1 MLAGRLLVS
10 QALMLV
16 ACAVPTDVHPRAL
29 EVARDVG
36 GRWCA
41 HLRRCYPDHY
51 AVAFPGDVDAGA
63 GVDACIAKGS
73 IDIPPDRADTCDASR
88 IDTCRAD
95 VDALECRA
103 TRADDHM
110 PASCGGC

>member
-1 MLAGRLLVS
+1 MLAL
-10 QALMLV
+10 A
-16 ACAVPTDVHPRAL
+16 ACALPTDVHPRAL

-51 AVAFPGDVDAGA
+51 AAAFPSDVD
-63 GVDACIAKGS
+63 GVDACIAKGAAG
-73 IDIPPDRADTCDASR
+73 IPPERQDTCDVSR
-88 IDTCRAD
+88 VDTCRAD
-95 VDALECRA
+95 VDALACATSRA
-103 TRADDHM
+103 EDHM

>member
-1 MLAGRLLVS
+1 MSGVRVAPTLLV
-10 QALMLV
+10 LV
-16 ACAVPTDVHPRAL
+16 ACAVPSTDVHPRAID
-29 EVARDVG
+29 VAHDVG

-51 AVAFPGDVDAGA
+51 ASAFPSDVDAGA
-63 GVDACIAKGS
+63 GVEACTDKGA
-73 IDIPPDRADTCDASR
+73 IGIPPDRLDTCDASR

-95 VDALECRA
+95 VDALECQP